1 MQVIKR
7 KDSTNY
13 GCFICDP
20 DTNYLSESYSLKH
33 ILFDFD
39 ATVELTTMEGKCNLT
54 EFFNS
59 PDDYEVIISDFDWPL
74 TTEFLQ
80 THYPELLL

>member
-13 GCFICDP
+13 GYFICDP
-20 DTNYLSESYSLKH
+20 DTNYLSKSYRFEH
-33 ILFDFD
+33 ILYDLS
-39 ATVELTTMEGKCNLT
+39 TGIELTIIKGERNLIQ
-54 EFFNS
+54 FFYS
-59 PDDYEVIISDFDWPL
+59 SDDYEVIISDFDWPL